1 MASRTKTEFLA
12 NMSHEL
18 RTPLN
23 AVLGFSDLMKTE
35 VFGPLG
41 DARYMEYVDAIR
53 SSGQHLLDVISNIL
67 DISKGESGFMAL
79 REEPVNVTDILDMCF
94 SLVSERARFGKVTLS
109 AEYGRDLPPLMA
121 DGVKLKQ
128 IIINLLSN
136 AVKFTPEGGTVT
148 LRAFVG
154 DGGGMVFQVA
164 DTGIGI
170 EAKYIPLAFEPFRQ
184 IDASTRT
191 DGEGTGLGLPLAQ
204 LLTRLH
210 DGSFDFESTLGEGTI
225 ATVRFPPER
234 TLAQS
239 AAIESDQRLVAASR

>member
-1 MASRTKTEFLA
+1 MAHAFAIGDRPFDDDPQAEEFFRLVGQRAGAEYNRQRAEVALYRSREEAIMASRTKTEFLA

-109 AEYGRDLPPLMA
+109 AEYGRVLPPLMA

-136 AVKFTPEGGTVT
+136 AVKFTPEDGTVT

-154 DGGGMVFQVA
+154 DGGGMVFLVA
-164 DTGIGI
+164 DTG
-170 EAKYIPLAFEPFRQ
+170 
-184 IDASTRT
+184 
-191 DGEGTGLGLPLAQ
+191 LG
-204 LLTRLH
+204 
-210 DGSFDFESTLGEGTI
+210 
-225 ATVRFPPER
+225 
-234 TLAQS
+234 
-239 AAIESDQRLVAASR
+239 